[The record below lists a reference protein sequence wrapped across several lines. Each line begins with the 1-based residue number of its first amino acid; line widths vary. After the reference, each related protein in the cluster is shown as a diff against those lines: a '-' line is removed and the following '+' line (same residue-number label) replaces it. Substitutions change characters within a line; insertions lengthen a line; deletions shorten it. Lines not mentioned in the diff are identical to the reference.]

1 MIVLDGGRIIADGPP
16 RDVLTETLM
25 RQVYGVEIHRID
37 NGGGLIVLPSTLSE
51 TNDA

>member
-37 NGGGLIVLPSTLSE
+37 NGDGLIVLPSTLSDE
-51 TNDA
+51 TGA